1 MLFKLLRI
9 RHFKTQLMTFFGG
22 LIAFWLAVV
31 GGYFVGEEA
40 GAVVN
45 NRGEALYS
53 TALAASQL
61 LSVEVEER
69 SLEIDLLARSLILV
83 SDRLADPKVL
93 QMLQL
98 RKEAHNEYL
107 WIGIGDI
114 SGKVTQATDG
124 ILLGE
129 SVAKR
134 PWFKAGLAG
143 AYAGDVHE
151 AVLLAKHL
159 PQQKLNQPLRFIDF
173 ASPVYD
179 RNGTVLGVL
188 GAHASWDWVSDVV
201 VKKIR
206 DPQADQML
214 EIFVVNSK
222 GDILYPFE
230 KIGTTRLPEARQQ
243 SAHFEL
249 SNWANDGEY
258 LMSVVP
264 VKSAM
269 ELKLDW
275 QIVVRQPAA
284 VAFAPVHELRY
295 KLIALGLVAG
305 ILMVM
310 GALYFARKLCKPIEA
325 LAEVAEQVLRREPQ
339 VTFPDPRRAGSAE
352 LAQLYNTFHT
362 MTESLLDREQELSEL
377 NESLE
382 RQVDIRTNEL
392 KVANLKLAELAT
404 EDPLT
409 GIANRRCFEERLSAA
424 FKQMKRTSHAYSILM
439 VDVDFFKK
447 VNDTFGHEAGDKVL
461 QKLAALVSESLRST
475 DFVARYGG
483 EEFIVLLAPVISEE
497 QAFTVAEKIREIVAT
512 AEFPSVKNITISV
525 GLAVASI
532 GDLTQEDAIRRADGA
547 LYKAKE
553 KGRNC
558 VILG

>member
-1 MLFKLLRI
+1 
-9 RHFKTQLMTFFGG
+9 MTLFGG

-45 NRGEALYS
+45 NRGEVLYS

-83 SDRLADPKVL
+83 SDRLGDPKIL

-107 WIGIGDI
+107 WMGIGD
-114 SGKVTQATDG
+114 VTGRVIQATDG

-129 SVAKR
+129 IVSAR

-159 PQQKLNQPLRFIDF
+159 PQQKTNQPLRFIDF

-201 VKKIR
+201 MKKIR
-206 DPQADQML
+206 DPQPDQKL
-214 EIFVVNSK
+214 EIFVVNSN

-230 KIGTTRLPEARQQ
+230 KIGTTRLPDGHQQ
-243 SAHFEL
+243 YTHFEL
-249 SNWANDGEY
+249 SDWGKDGQY

-264 VKSAM
+264 VKSAVQS
-269 ELKLDW
+269 KLDW
-275 QIVVRQPAA
+275 KIVVRQPASL
-284 VAFAPVHELRY
+284 AFEPVRHLRY

-305 ILMVM
+305 LLMVA
-310 GALYFARKLCKPIEA
+310 GAFYFAKKLCKPIEA
-325 LAEVAEQVLRREPQ
+325 LADVAKQVLRRDRK
-339 VTFPDPRRAGSAE
+339 VAFPDPKGAGSAE
-352 LAQLYNTFHT
+352 LAQLYTTFHA
-362 MTESLLDREQELSEL
+362 MTESLLDRERELSEL
-377 NESLE
+377 NASLE
-382 RQVDIRTNEL
+382 HQVDVRTNEL
-392 KVANLKLAELAT
+392 KLANLKLAELAT

-409 GIANRRCFEERLSAA
+409 GLANRRCFEERLSAV
-424 FKQMKRTSHAYSILM
+424 FLQMKRTTHAYSILM

-447 VNDTFGHEAGDKVL
+447 VNDIFGHQAGDKVL
-461 QKLAALVSESLRST
+461 QKLAILLSQALRST
-475 DFVARYGG
+475 DLVARYGG
-483 EEFIVLLAPVISEE
+483 EEFIVLLAPVTSAE
-497 QAFTVAEKIREIVAT
+497 QGFIVADKIREIVAE
-512 AEFPSVKNITISV
+512 AEFPSVGNISISV
-525 GLAVASI
+525 GLSAASTN
-532 GDLTQEDAIRRADGA
+532 DATKEDAVRRADSA
-547 LYKAKE
+547 LYMAKE
-553 KGRNC
+553 GGRNC
-558 VILG
+558 VIVG

>member
-1 MLFKLLRI
+1 MLFRLLRV
-9 RHFKTQLMTFFGG
+9 RHFKTQLLTFFGG

-53 TALAASQL
+53 AAVAASQL

-69 SLEIDLLARSLILV
+69 SLEIDLLARSLTLV
-83 SDRLADPKVL
+83 SDRIADPKVL

-107 WIGIGDI
+107 WIGIGDLRGQVI
-114 SGKVTQATDG
+114 HATDG

-129 SVAKR
+129 KISMR

-159 PQQKLNQPLRFIDF
+159 PQQKPNQPLRFIDF

-179 RNGTVLGVL
+179 RNGVVLGVL
-188 GAHASWDWVSDVV
+188 GAHASWDWVSDAV

-206 DPQADQML
+206 DPQSDQQL
-214 EIFVVNSK
+214 EIFIANSK

-230 KIGTTRLPEARQQ
+230 KVGTTRLPDGQRPAER
-243 SAHFEL
+243 FEV
-249 SNWANDGEY
+249 SNWASEGPY

-269 ELKLDW
+269 QSKLDW
-275 QIVVRQPAA
+275 NIVVRQPAA
-284 VAFAPVHELRY
+284 LAFEPVRQLRY
-295 KLIALGLVAG
+295 KLIVLGLVAG
-305 ILMVM
+305 LLMVM
-310 GALYFARKLCKPIEA
+310 GAFYFARKLCKPIEA
-325 LAEVAEQVLRREPQ
+325 LAEVAEQVLRRDRK
-339 VTFPDPRRAGSAE
+339 VIFPDPRGAGSAE
-352 LAQLYNTFHT
+352 LAQLYSTFHT
-362 MTESLLDREQELSEL
+362 MTESLLDREQKLREL

-382 RQVDIRTNEL
+382 HQVDVRTNEL
-392 KVANLKLAELAT
+392 KLANLKLEELAT

-409 GIANRRCFEERLSAA
+409 GLANRRYFEERLSAA
-424 FKQMKRTSHAYSILM
+424 FQQMKRTSHPYGILM

-461 QKLAALVSESLRST
+461 QKLAALLSESLRNT
-475 DFVARYGG
+475 DLVARYGG
-483 EEFIVLLAPVISEE
+483 EEFIVLLAPVTSEE
-497 QAFTVAEKIREIVAT
+497 QAFIVADKIREIVAK
-512 AEFPSVKNITISV
+512 AEFPSVKSITISV
-525 GLAVASI
+525 GLAAASI
-532 GDLTQEDAIRRADGA
+532 NDPTQDDAVRRADGA

-558 VILG
+558 VITA